1 MDIRRFYEQKPIALS
16 DQIKRTI
23 GNRIILCFTLIMLV
37 LFSLT
42 FYDALSSVNQ
52 LKQNLD
58 TQCKTLGSYTISQL
72 LINNQDAI
80 QLKLDRLNKANPAI
94 QFSWVTDN
102 QKLLSDG
109 KLHWVLPFSWQYFYP
124 LNNSEGNFFGGFII
138 KGSFLYDQELLSE
151 LLTKITLLFFFL
163 AMIFIILNPLSKR
176 IPQRLFIKPINNL
189 LSLLRNDKNA
199 GDLENTTTLPDE
211 INEIRTKIMDLLKDA
226 EARSREA
233 ALGQIATQVAH
244 DIRSPL
250 LVLKRVLSDLSS
262 LPEKQRIN
270 ARNAIQRVTDIA
282 NNLLTQYK
290 HEKNDMNSETALSSE
305 PAAMMLESI
314 VSEKRVQVADLGVEV
329 TLDIAPNAYDAFI
342 QVDIAGFKRVLSNLM
357 NNAIDAVKEKRG
369 AVTLTLKKIDN
380 QVFID
385 IRDNGCG
392 IPRDKLRTVL
402 EEGATFGKKE
412 GSGLGLPYAVSK
424 IAEWHG
430 DYSLQ
435 SRPGEGTQFEIV
447 LPEVKPAEWFRG
459 EITIEKGG
467 TIVVLDDDD
476 YIHQI
481 WDERFPKSFLQ
492 TDGLT
497 LLHFNNPPDFIQFC
511 QGKVFEKATFLM
523 DYELEKYKETGLDL
537 AEMLNLGPHATLVT
551 SRYEDV
557 EVRERCKALG
567 MKIIPKYFAE
577 LTPIRIS
584 IPITPTEIVFVDDEE
599 VIGEFWKDSAE
610 AAGKSI
616 SVFKDPRDFM
626 QVVHQYPK
634 DVLIY
639 MDSSLGNGLKGEDF
653 AKQLYDQGYQNIILA
668 TGFSKDHFKNVTW
681 VKDIIGK
688 EPPWG

>member
-1 MDIRRFYEQKPIALS
+1 MVNLFGRIF
-16 DQIKRTI
+16 IKE
-23 GNRIILCFTLIMLV
+23 
-37 LFSLT
+37 
-42 FYDALSSVNQ
+42 
-52 LKQNLD
+52 K
-58 TQCKTLGSYTISQL
+58 K
-72 LINNQDAI
+72 
-80 QLKLDRLNKANPAI
+80 
-94 QFSWVTDN
+94 
-102 QKLLSDG
+102 
-109 KLHWVLPFSWQYFYP
+109 
-124 LNNSEGNFFGGFII
+124 
-138 KGSFLYDQELLSE
+138 ELLE
-151 LLTKITLLFFFL
+151 AK
-163 AMIFIILNPLSKR
+163 
-176 IPQRLFIKPINNL
+176 QWVYDINNL
-189 LSLLRNDKNA
+189 QFQCAFWAFAFCLSSLFIFLAINYLLSFDVTFITRVNIEKIPSVLILFLIPAALISNFFTRKLLEPLKNI
-199 GDLENTTTLPDE
+199 ENTVDKFSKGMKHSAFLDSDIVE
-211 INEIRTKIMDLLKDA
+211 FQRFNAFIQGALQAMHDKKEA
-226 EARSREA
+226 EEV
-233 ALGQIATQVAH
+233 LVKIATQTAH

-250 LVLKRVLSDLSS
+250 LVLNRVFKDLSF
-262 LPEKQRIN
+262 LPEKKRIDT
-270 ARNAIQRVTDIA
+270 RHAIQRVTDID
-282 NNLLTQYK
+282 NNLLTKYK
-290 HEKNDMNSETALSSE
+290 KEKKSIATEITLSSE

-314 VSEKRVQVADLGVEV
+314 ISEKRIEVANTAIEIKFEILAE
-329 TLDIAPNAYDAFI
+329 AYNVFILVDAI
-342 QVDIAGFKRVLSNLM
+342 GFKRVISNLV
-357 NNAIDAVKEKRG
+357 NNAIEALRNKEGLIIVILNKHDG
-369 AVTLTLKKIDN
+369 

-385 IRDNGCG
+385 IKDNGCG
-392 IPRDKLRTVL
+392 IPQDKLITAL

-599 VIGEFWKDSAE
+599 VIGEYWKDSAE

-616 SVFKDPRDFM
+616 SVFNDPRDFM

-639 MDSSLGNGLKGEDF
+639 LDSSLGNGLKGEDF
-653 AKQLYDQGYQNIILA
+653 AKQLYDQGYQNIILV
-668 TGFSKDHFKNVTW
+668 TGFPKDRFKDVTW
-681 VKDIIGK
+681 VKDVIGK